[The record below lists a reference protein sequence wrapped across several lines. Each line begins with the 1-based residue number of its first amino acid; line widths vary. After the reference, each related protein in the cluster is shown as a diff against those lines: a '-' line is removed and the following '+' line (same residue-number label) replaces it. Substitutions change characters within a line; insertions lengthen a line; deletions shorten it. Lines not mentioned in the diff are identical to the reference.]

1 MEIEQIVQNVE
12 FTSVMWQIITTL
24 IFLLGDIL
32 TGFIC
37 AIINKNLDSQKM
49 REGLLR
55 KMLLIVVMGLS
66 FCLQYAIFNMTII
79 SKAVCIYIII
89 MEIVSILENL
99 QKAGIDFGKFGNI
112 FKIKGD
118 EKE

>member
-1 MEIEQIVQNVE
+1 MEFTEIIKQVE
-12 FTSVMWQIITTL
+12 FTSIIWQVITTL
-24 IFLLGDIL
+24 IFLLGDVL
-32 TGFIC
+32 TGFIT

-55 KMLLIVVMGLS
+55 KMLLIVVLALA
-66 FCLQYAIFNMTII
+66 FCLQYAIFNLPLI
-79 SKAVCIYIII
+79 SKSVCIYIIV

-118 EKE
+118 EK

>member
-1 MEIEQIVQNVE
+1 MDFNQIIQNVE
-12 FTSVMWQIITTL
+12 FTSIVWQIITTL
-24 IFLLGDIL
+24 IFLLSDVI

-55 KMLLIVVMGLS
+55 KMLLIVVLALA
-66 FCLQYAIFNMTII
+66 FCLQYAVFNLTFI
-79 SKAVCIYIII
+79 SKAVCIYIIV
-89 MEIVSILENL
+89 MEAVSILENL
-99 QKAGIDFGKFGNI
+99 QKSGIDFGNFGNI

-118 EKE
+118 E